1 VTNKK
6 EMVIDKIKALNK
18 DYEAE
23 IVSYR
28 RHLHQYPE
36 LSWEEVETTAYIK
49 KFLASNGIPHQQIT
63 TSGIVGLIH
72 GKNPDSKC
80 IAIRGDIDALP
91 IAETNTCPYKSI
103 HEGVMHACGHDVHT
117 ASVMGAAKI
126 LMQLKEE
133 FEGTVKLI
141 FQPSEE
147 KQPSGAK
154 TMIEAGVLKNPD
166 VSAIIAQHVT
176 PELAEGKIGYRSGKF
191 MASADEIYIK
201 VIGKGG
207 HGAAPHKCIDP
218 ILMAAQMVIA
228 LQQITS
234 RQANPAVPT
243 VLSIGDIRGF
253 GATNI
258 IPDVVELKGTLRT
271 FDEAW
276 RKEMHRKIHEI
287 CEGIASAYGGKVEIS
302 IPPGVPYVANDPA
315 INDEIVRAAQEYM
328 GESNVVEM
336 DLRMGAEDFSFYTHH
351 IPAAFYRLGTGNI
364 EKNITSNIHTATFD
378 VDEHCFAHSSGLMAY
393 MALQLL
399 KK

>member
-1 VTNKK
+1 MI
-6 EMVIDKIKALNK
+6 EKIKELNK
-18 DYEAE
+18 QFEAE
-23 IVSYR
+23 IISFR
-28 RHLHQYPE
+28 RHLHQHPE
-36 LSWEEVETTAYIK
+36 LSWEEVQTTEYIK
-49 KFLASNGIPHQQIT
+49 KFLEAHQIPYQQIT
-63 TSGIVGLIH
+63 PTGVVGMIH

-80 IAIRGDIDALP
+80 VAIRGDIDALP
-91 IAETNTCPYKSI
+91 IEETKNCPYRSEN
-103 HEGVMHACGHDVHT
+103 EGVMHACGHDVHT

-126 LMQLKEE
+126 LLQLKDE
-133 FEGTVKLI
+133 FEGSVKLI

-218 ILMAAQMVIA
+218 ILMASQMVIA

-234 RQANPAVPT
+234 RQANPAIPT
-243 VLSIGDIRGF
+243 VLTIGDIRGF

-258 IPDVVELKGTLRT
+258 IPDVVEMKGTLRT
-271 FDEAW
+271 FDENW
-276 RKEMHRKIHEI
+276 RNEMHQKIQQI
-287 CEGIASAYGGKVEIS
+287 CEGIAAAFGGKVEIT
-302 IPPGVPYVANDPA
+302 IPPGVPYVANDPV
-315 INDEIVRAAQEYM
+315 INDQIVRAAQDYM
-328 GESNVVEM
+328 GEANVVEM

-364 EKNITSNIHTATFD
+364 QKNITSNIHTATFD
-378 VDEHCFAHSSGLMAY
+378 VDEHCFGHSSGLMAY

-399 KK
+399 KG